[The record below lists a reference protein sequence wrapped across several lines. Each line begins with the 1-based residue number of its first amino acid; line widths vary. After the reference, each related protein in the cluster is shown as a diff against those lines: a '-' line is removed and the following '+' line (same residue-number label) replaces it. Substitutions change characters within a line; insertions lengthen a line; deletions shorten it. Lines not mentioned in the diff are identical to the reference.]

1 MPGFIVI
8 DINPILAQLGPIA
21 IRWYGLMYDVGVVV
35 GLLVAYPYARRRG
48 LTDDDIW
55 AALWPSIIAGFIGAR
70 LYYVVQQ
77 PLGPYLAEPWR
88 IVATWEGGMA
98 FYGAIFGVV
107 IALWIVARKRKLSLW
122 TILDAGILVAVVGQA
137 FGRIG
142 NIVNG
147 DIVGAPTT
155 LPWGFIYAHA
165 NSFVVDH
172 TVAYQPAAV
181 YELLFNLAFFAL
193 LWFLRLRLP
202 KPGQLFVLYLAGY
215 SLGQIGLFFLRTEP
229 LVALGLKQAQLTAL
243 VVLIAAL
250 AVGWWIQTREEKLS
264 ARVIPS
270 APKGPA
276 RLQPKRR
283 R

>member
-35 GLLVAYPYARRRG
+35 GLLVAYPFARQRG
-48 LTDDDIW
+48 ITDDDIW
-55 AALWPSIIAGFIGAR
+55 ALLWPSIIAGFVGAR
-70 LYYVVQQ
+70 LYYVAQQ

-98 FYGAIFGVV
+98 FYGAVFGVV
-107 IALWIVARKRKLSLW
+107 IALAIVARRRKLSVW
-122 TILDAGILVAVVGQA
+122 TILDAAVLLAVVGQA

-155 LPWGFIYAHA
+155 LPWGVIYTHP
-165 NSFVVDH
+165 NSFVADH

-181 YELLFNLAFFAL
+181 YELLFNLLFFGL
-193 LWFLRLRLP
+193 LWYIRFKLP
-202 KPGQLFVLYLAGY
+202 KPGQLFTIYLAGY
-215 SLGQIGLFFLRTEP
+215 SLGQLALFFLRTEP
-229 LVALGLKQAQLTAL
+229 LVALGLKQAQVTAL
-243 VVLIAAL
+243 VVLVSAL
-250 AVGWWIQTREEKLS
+250 ALGWWIQTREE
-264 ARVIPS
+264 RQDVRTMPS
-270 APKGPA
+270 APKGPP